1 MAWQDLTRRIPMSR
15 AEVGAHDA
23 FLLDQREEFYIVE
36 SGYADLF
43 AVVVDDAQSALTRA
57 PFVARIPVGGAFF
70 GSLIVPSKSGGT
82 FFTYQAV
89 PSRGTTLLRGKREHL
104 ASRETFDLDAVSVID
119 DWVVAASE
127 FVARYEHQRPR
138 EVLLLEADPDV
149 PYEARSVVSAHHH
162 EVLWISVDQP
172 GLLVGPPGFPLDKE
186 TLFPLAEHIWL
197 TLPEETRV
205 SAVHTPGAIITG
217 RLWNALDRYNVQI
230 LRCASRYWVRMRE
243 RNLSQLSGNR
253 RQGVRLQEA
262 MLGEL
267 TSLLVDTSP
276 GSETAHG
283 HRSPLQAAAAI
294 VADSAGV
301 RLDDSPAVVDDDIDP
316 LEAVDAVV
324 APSDIRTRRIQLSPG
339 WERRDGPSFLGVAS
353 PEEPRPVAVVNSGRG
368 AYRMIDPVS
377 GEAAPV
383 NRQRAESLD
392 TQGVTFYPPL
402 ARSVDSGL
410 AALLQALR
418 GRGRD
423 IAGVALMGALGAL
436 VALLTPVVTGELLAE
451 IIPRVDVPMW
461 TAALVALALGAFTTA
476 ALSVVGAFS
485 MLRVEA
491 RIDETLQAAVWSK
504 LLSLPPPFFRRY
516 LAGDLADRANGVSVI
531 RQILTGATG
540 ASLVSGAF
548 SIFSYALLFYYSWEL
563 ALWTGVA
570 VLLLVAGSWWFTTRQ
585 VHHQRAV
592 FKAQGAIDGM
602 VFQMIIGVAKLRQA
616 HAERSALLRWSK
628 LYTEQKRANLSARK
642 WAAGQHTFNALFGP
656 LSQLAL
662 LALIWYSLL
671 EGGAAMAEGKE
682 GETATPFALADF
694 LSFHAAFGQFMG
706 GMVGLTATWATALA
720 VLPLFE
726 RVLPIIEEQPESV
739 SGGTV
744 LRSLS
749 GRIEFEHVTF
759 RYPSAESDTLQNVS
773 FHIRPGEYVAFVG
786 PSGAG
791 KSTVYRLLLGFE
803 RPTAGTVLLDGHDLL
818 SLNLDAMRRQFGVV
832 LQNGQLTPASIF
844 MNIVG
849 EASLTEQEAWDAAR
863 AAGLAQDISNMP
875 MGMHTEIPEGGVG
888 LSGGQRQRL
897 LIARTLA
904 RKPRVLLFD
913 EATSMLDNRTQDTIR
928 TSLRGLASTR
938 VLIAHRLSTVVDV
951 DRLYVM
957 QDGRIVETGRY
968 EELMAQGGVLAEMA
982 RRQII

>member
-1 MAWQDLTRRIPMSR
+1 
-15 AEVGAHDA
+15 
-23 FLLDQREEFYIVE
+23 
-36 SGYADLF
+36 
-43 AVVVDDAQSALTRA
+43 
-57 PFVARIPVGGAFF
+57 
-70 GSLIVPSKSGGT
+70 
-82 FFTYQAV
+82 
-89 PSRGTTLLRGKREHL
+89 
-104 ASRETFDLDAVSVID
+104 
-119 DWVVAASE
+119 
-127 FVARYEHQRPR
+127 
-138 EVLLLEADPDV
+138 
-149 PYEARSVVSAHHH
+149 
-162 EVLWISVDQP
+162 
-172 GLLVGPPGFPLDKE
+172 
-186 TLFPLAEHIWL
+186 
-197 TLPEETRV
+197 
-205 SAVHTPGAIITG
+205 
-217 RLWNALDRYNVQI
+217 
-230 LRCASRYWVRMRE
+230 
-243 RNLSQLSGNR
+243 
-253 RQGVRLQEA
+253 
-262 MLGEL
+262 
-267 TSLLVDTSP
+267 
-276 GSETAHG
+276 
-283 HRSPLQAAAAI
+283 
-294 VADSAGV
+294 
-301 RLDDSPAVVDDDIDP
+301 
-316 LEAVDAVV
+316 
-324 APSDIRTRRIQLSPG
+324 
-339 WERRDGPSFLGVAS
+339 
-353 PEEPRPVAVVNSGRG
+353 
-368 AYRMIDPVS
+368 
-377 GEAAPV
+377 
-383 NRQRAESLD
+383 
-392 TQGVTFYPPL
+392 
-402 ARSVDSGL
+402 
-410 AALLQALR
+410 
-418 GRGRD
+418 
-423 IAGVALMGALGAL
+423 MGALGAL

-485 MLRVEA
+485 MLRIEA

-504 LLSLPPPFFRRY
+504 LLSLPTPFFRRY

-585 VHHQRAV
+585 IHHQRDV

-662 LALIWYSLL
+662 LALIWYSVL

-726 RVLPIIEEQPESV
+726 RVLPIIEAQPESV

-759 RYPSAESDTLQNVS
+759 RYPSAERDTLQNVS

-844 MNIVG
+844 MNIAG
-849 EASLTEQEAWDAAR
+849 EASLTEKEAWDAAR

>member
-15 AEVGAHDA
+15 AEVGARDA
-23 FLLDQREEFYIVE
+23 FLLDRREEFHIVE
-36 SGYADLF
+36 SGYVDLF
-43 AVVVDDAQSALTRA
+43 AVVVGDGHRALTRA
-57 PFVARIPVGGAFF
+57 PFIARIPVGSAFF
-70 GSLIVPSKSGGT
+70 GSPILPGKGGGT
-82 FFTYQAV
+82 FFACQAV
-89 PSRGTTLLRGKREHL
+89 PSRGTILLRGKREHL
-104 ASRETFDLDAVSVID
+104 ASRDTFDLDAVSLID

-127 FVARYEHQRPR
+127 FVAGYERRPR

-149 PYEARSVVSAHHH
+149 PHEAHSVVGAHHR
-162 EVLWISVDQP
+162 EVLWISADQP
-172 GLLVGPPGFPLDKE
+172 GLLVGRPWFPVARE
-186 TLFPLAEHIWL
+186 SLFPLAEHIWL

-205 SAVHTPGAIITG
+205 SAVHTPGAIVSG
-217 RLWNALDRYNVQI
+217 RLWTALDRYNVQI
-230 LRCASRYWVRMRE
+230 LRCASHYWVQARE
-243 RNLSQLSGNR
+243 KNLNQLSRNR

-262 MLGEL
+262 MVREL
-267 TSLLVDTSP
+267 TGLLVEPPP
-276 GSETAHG
+276 GSETARG

-294 VADSAGV
+294 VADSTGV
-301 RLDDSPAVVDDDIDP
+301 RLDDSPAVVDDVDP
-316 LEAVDAVV
+316 LEAVDALV
-324 APSDIRTRRIQLSPG
+324 APSGIRTRRIRLSPG
-339 WERRDGPSFLGVAS
+339 WERRDGPSFLGIVS
-353 PEEPRPVAVVNSGRG
+353 HEEPRPVAIVNRGRG

-392 TQGVTFYPPL
+392 AQGAMFYAPL

-423 IAGVALMGALGAL
+423 VAGVALMGGLGAL

-461 TAALVALALGAFTTA
+461 TAALAALALGAFTTA
-476 ALSVVGAFS
+476 AVSVVGAFS
-485 MLRVEA
+485 MLRIEA

-504 LLSLPPPFFRRY
+504 LLSLPTPFFRRY

-563 ALWTGVA
+563 ALWTGLA
-570 VLLLVAGSWWFTTRQ
+570 VLILVAGSWWFTTRQ
-585 VHHQRAV
+585 IHHQRTV
-592 FKAQGAIDGM
+592 FTAQGAIDGL

-616 HAERSALLRWSK
+616 HAERSALMRWAK
-628 LYTEQKRANLSARK
+628 LYTEQKRAHLSARK

-671 EGGAAMAEGKE
+671 EGGTPTAEDQEGGTAA
-682 GETATPFALADF
+682 PFALADF

-706 GMVGLTATWATALA
+706 GMVGLTATWATAVA

-726 RVLPIIEEQPESV
+726 RVMPIIEAQPESV

-759 RYPSAESDTLQNVS
+759 RYPSAERDTLKDVS

-791 KSTVYRLLLGFE
+791 KSTLYRLLLGFE
-803 RPTAGTVLLDGHDLL
+803 RPVAGSVLLDGHDLL
-818 SLNLDAMRRQFGVV
+818 SLNLDAMRRQLGVV
-832 LQNGQLTPASIF
+832 LQNGQLTPASILL
-844 MNIVG
+844 NIAG
-849 EASLTEQEAWDAAR
+849 EAPLTEREAWDAAR
-863 AAGLAQDISNMP
+863 AAGLDKDIEAMP
-875 MGMHTEIPEGGVG
+875 AGMYTEIPESGAG
-888 LSGGQRQRL
+888 LSGGQKQRL
-897 LIARTLA
+897 LIARALA
-904 RKPRVLLFD
+904 RKPRVLLLD
-913 EATSMLDNRTQDTIR
+913 EATSMLDNRTQDTVR
-928 TSLRGLASTR
+928 TSLRGLAATR

-957 QDGRIVETGRY
+957 QGGRIVETGRY

-982 RRQII
+982 SRQIV

>member
-15 AEVGAHDA
+15 AEAGAHDA
-23 FLLDQREEFYIVE
+23 FLLDRLEEFYVVE
-36 SGYADLF
+36 SGYVDLF
-43 AVVVDDAQSALTRA
+43 TVVVDAAHSALTRA
-57 PFVARIPVGGAFF
+57 PFVARIPVGSAFF
-70 GSLIVPSKSGGT
+70 GSLVMPSKGSDT

-89 PSRGTTLLRGKREHL
+89 PSRGTVLLRGEREPL
-104 ASRETFDLDAVSVID
+104 ASRDTFDLDAVSLID

-127 FVARYEHQRPR
+127 FVAGYERRPR

-149 PYEARSVVSAHHH
+149 PYEAHSVVSTHHH
-162 EVLWISVDQP
+162 EVLWISADRP
-172 GLLVGPPGFPLDKE
+172 GLLVGRPGFPVAGE
-186 TLFPLAEHIWL
+186 GLFPLAEHVWL

-205 SAVHTPGAIITG
+205 SAVHTPGAIVTG
-217 RLWNALDRYNVQI
+217 GLWTALDRYNVQI
-230 LRCASRYWVRMRE
+230 LRCASHYWVRMRK
-243 RNLSQLSGNR
+243 RNLTRLSRNR
-253 RQGVRLQEA
+253 RQGVRLEEA
-262 MLGEL
+262 MLREL
-267 TSLLVDTSP
+267 ASLLVDTPP
-276 GSETAHG
+276 GRETARG
-283 HRSPLQAAAAI
+283 HRSPLQTAAAV

-301 RLDDSPAVVDDDIDP
+301 RLDDSPVVADDVDP

-324 APSDIRTRRIQLSPG
+324 APSGIRTRRIRLSPG
-339 WERRDGPSFLGVAS
+339 WERRDGPSFLGVVS
-353 PEEPRPVAVVNSGRG
+353 HEEPRPVAIVNRGRG

-392 TQGVTFYPPL
+392 AQGAMFYAPL

-410 AALLQALR
+410 AALFQALR

-423 IAGVALMGALGAL
+423 VAGVVLMGALGAL
-436 VALLTPVVTGELLAE
+436 VALLTPIVTGELLAE

-461 TAALVALALGAFTTA
+461 TAALAALALGAFTTA
-476 ALSVVGAFS
+476 AVSVVGTFS
-485 MLRVEA
+485 MLRIEA

-504 LLSLPPPFFRRY
+504 LLSLPTSFFRRY

-540 ASLVSGAF
+540 ASLVSGVF

-570 VLLLVAGSWWFTTRQ
+570 VLMLVAGSWWFTTRQ
-585 VHHQRAV
+585 IHHQRAV
-592 FKAQGAIDGM
+592 FTAQGAIDGL

-616 HAERSALLRWSK
+616 HAERNALLRWSK
-628 LYTEQKRANLSARK
+628 LYTEQKRAHLSARK

-662 LALIWYSLL
+662 LGLIWYSLL
-671 EGGAAMAEGKE
+671 EGGTPMAEDGQ
-682 GETATPFALADF
+682 GETAAPFALADF

-706 GMVGLTATWATALA
+706 GMVGLTATWATAVA

-726 RVLPIIEEQPESV
+726 RVLPIIEARPESV
-739 SGGTV
+739 SGGTI

-759 RYPSAESDTLQNVS
+759 RYPSAERDTLRDVS
-773 FHIRPGEYVAFVG
+773 FHVRPGEYVAFVG

-791 KSTVYRLLLGFE
+791 KSTLYRLLLGFE
-803 RPTAGTVLLDGHDLL
+803 RPMAGSVLLDGHDLL
-818 SLNLDAMRRQFGVV
+818 SLDLDAMRRQLGVV

-844 MNIVG
+844 LNIAG
-849 EASLTEQEAWDAAR
+849 EAPLTEKEAWDAAR
-863 AAGLAQDISNMP
+863 AAGLDKDIEAMP
-875 MGMHTEIPEGGVG
+875 MGMYTEIPEGGVG

-913 EATSMLDNRTQDTIR
+913 EATSMLDNRTQDTVR
-928 TSLRGLASTR
+928 TSLRGLAATR

-968 EELMAQGGVLAEMA
+968 EELMAQGGILAEMA
-982 RRQII
+982 SRQII

>member
-1 MAWQDLTRRIPMSR
+1 MAWQDLTRRISVSR
-15 AEVGAHDA
+15 AELGAHSA
-23 FLLDQREEFYIVE
+23 FLLLHRDEFYIVE
-36 SGYADLF
+36 SGYVDLF
-43 AVVVDDAQSALTRA
+43 AVVVDDERNALTRA
-57 PFVARIPVGGAFF
+57 PFIARIPAGGAFF
-70 GSLIVPSKSGGT
+70 GSLVMPSNLGT
-82 FFTYQAV
+82 FGRFFTYQAV
-89 PSRGTTLLRGKREHL
+89 PSRDSVLLRGKREHL
-104 ASRETFDLDAVSVID
+104 ASRDTFDLDVVSLID
-119 DWVVAASE
+119 DWVTTASE
-127 FVARYEHQRPR
+127 FVARYEPRPR

-149 PYEARSVVSAHHH
+149 PYVANSVVSTHHH
-162 EVLWISVDQP
+162 EVLWVSVDQP
-172 GLLVGPPGFPLDKE
+172 GLLVGRPQFPMTRE
-186 TLFPLAEHIWL
+186 TLLPLAEHIWL

-205 SAVHTPGAIITG
+205 SAVHTPGAILTG
-217 RLWNALDRYNVQI
+217 RLWTALDRYNIHI
-230 LRCASRYWVRMRE
+230 LRCAEHYWVQTRKE
-243 RNLSQLSGNR
+243 NLLRFSRHR
-253 RQGVRLQEA
+253 RQGARLEEA
-262 MLGEL
+262 MLREL
-267 TSLLVDTSP
+267 TSLMVDTPP
-276 GSETAHG
+276 GSETARG

-301 RLDDSPAVVDDDIDP
+301 RLDDSPAGDGDP
-316 LEAVDAVV
+316 LEAVDEVV
-324 APSDIRTRRIQLSPG
+324 APSGLRTRRIQLSPG
-339 WERRDGPSFLGVAS
+339 WERRDGPSFLGLVS
-353 PEEPRPVAVVNSGRG
+353 REESQPVAIVNSGRG

-377 GEAAPV
+377 GKAAPV

-392 TQGVTFYPPL
+392 AQGVMFYAPL

-423 IAGVALMGALGAL
+423 IAGVALMGSLGAL
-436 VALLTPVVTGELLAE
+436 VALLTPIVTGQLLAE

-461 TAALVALALGAFTTA
+461 TAALAALILGALTTA
-476 ALSVVGAFS
+476 AVSVVGAFS
-485 MLRVEA
+485 MLRIEA

-504 LLSLPPPFFRRY
+504 LLSLPLPFFRRY
-516 LAGDLADRANGVSVI
+516 LAGDLADRANGVSLI

-570 VLLLVAGSWWFTTRQ
+570 VLVLIAGCWLFTTRQ
-585 VHHQRAV
+585 IHHQRAV
-592 FKAQGAIDGM
+592 FTAQGAIDGL
-602 VFQMIIGVAKLRQA
+602 VFQMIIGLAKLRQA
-616 HAERSALLRWSK
+616 HAERSALMRWSK
-628 LYTEQKRANLSARK
+628 LYTEQKREHLSARK

-671 EGGAAMAEGKE
+671 EGGTAMVE
-682 GETATPFALADF
+682 GETAAPFALADF

-726 RVLPIIEEQPESV
+726 RVMPIIEAQPESV

-759 RYPSAESDTLQNVS
+759 RYPSAERDTLRNVS

-791 KSTVYRLLLGFE
+791 KSTLYRLLLGFE
-803 RPTAGTVLLDGHDLL
+803 RPTAGSVLLDGHDLL
-818 SLNLDAMRRQFGVV
+818 SLDLDAMRRQLGVV

-844 MNIVG
+844 LNIAG
-849 EASLTEQEAWDAAR
+849 EASLTEKEAMEAAR
-863 AAGLAQDISNMP
+863 AAGLDKDIEALP
-875 MGMHTEIPEGGVG
+875 MGMHTEVPEGGVG

-897 LIARTLA
+897 LIARALA

-928 TSLRGLASTR
+928 TTLRGLAATR
-938 VLIAHRLSTVVDV
+938 VLIAHRLSTVIDA
-951 DRLYVM
+951 DRIYVM
-957 QDGRIVETGRY
+957 QNGRIVESGRY
-968 EELMAQGGVLAEMA
+968 EELMAQEGVLAEMA
-982 RRQII
+982 RRQLV

>member
-15 AEVGAHDA
+15 VEMGALDA
-23 FLLDQREEFYIVE
+23 FLLDRRQEFYIVE
-36 SGYADLF
+36 SGYVDLF
-43 AVVVDDAQSALTRA
+43 TVVMDDEHSALTRA
-57 PFVARIPVGGAFF
+57 PFVTRIPVGSAFF
-70 GSLIVPSKSGGT
+70 GSLIMPGKAGT
-82 FFTYQAV
+82 SFTYLAV
-89 PSRGTTLLRGKREHL
+89 PSRGTSLLRGEREHL
-104 ASRETFDLDAVSVID
+104 APRDTFDLDAVSLID

-127 FVARYEHQRPR
+127 FVARYERRPR

-149 PYEARSVVSAHHH
+149 PYEAHSVVSAHHH
-162 EVLWISVDQP
+162 EVLWISADQP
-172 GLLVGPPGFPLDKE
+172 GLLAGRPWFPVARE
-186 TLFPLAEHIWL
+186 SLFPLAEHIWL

-205 SAVHTPGAIITG
+205 SAVHTPAAIIAG
-217 RLWNALDRYNVQI
+217 QLWNALDRYNVQI
-230 LRCASRYWVRMRE
+230 LRCASRYWEQARE
-243 RNLSQLSGNR
+243 QNLNRLSENR
-253 RQGVRLQEA
+253 RQGARLQET
-262 MLGEL
+262 MLREL
-267 TSLLVDTSP
+267 ASLLVDTPP
-276 GSETAHG
+276 GSETVRG
-283 HRSPLQAAAAI
+283 HRSPLQAAADI

-301 RLDDSPAVVDDDIDP
+301 RLDDSPAVVVDADP

-324 APSDIRTRRIQLSPG
+324 APSGIRTRRIRLSPG
-339 WERRDGPSFLGVAS
+339 WERRDGPSFLGVVS
-353 PEEPRPVAVVNSGRG
+353 HEEGPRPVAVVNSGRG

-392 TQGVTFYPPL
+392 AQGVMFYAPL

-423 IAGVALMGALGAL
+423 IAGVVLMGALGAL

-461 TAALVALALGAFTTA
+461 TAALAALALGAFTTA
-476 ALSVVGAFS
+476 AVSAVGAFC
-485 MLRVEA
+485 MLRIEA

-516 LAGDLADRANGVSVI
+516 LVGDLADRANGVSVI

-540 ASLVSGAF
+540 ASLVSGVF

-570 VLLLVAGSWWFTTRQ
+570 VLMLAAGSWWFTTRQ
-585 VHHQRAV
+585 IHHQRAV
-592 FKAQGAIDGM
+592 FKAQGAIDGL
-602 VFQMIIGVAKLRQA
+602 VFQMIIGLAKLRQA
-616 HAERSALLRWSK
+616 HAERNALLRWSK
-628 LYTEQKRANLSARK
+628 LYTEQKRAQLSARK

-671 EGGAAMAEGKE
+671 EGGTTMAEDGE
-682 GETATPFALADF
+682 GETAAPFALADF

-706 GMVGLTATWATALA
+706 GMVGLTATWATAVA

-726 RVLPIIEEQPESV
+726 RVLPIIEAQPESV
-739 SGGTV
+739 GGGTV

-759 RYPSAESDTLQNVS
+759 RYPSAERDTLQDVS

-791 KSTVYRLLLGFE
+791 KSTLYRLLLGFE
-803 RPTAGTVLLDGHDLL
+803 RPMAGSVLLDGHDLL
-818 SLNLDAMRRQFGVV
+818 SLNLDAMRRQLGVV

-844 MNIVG
+844 MNIAG
-849 EASLTEQEAWDAAR
+849 EAPLTERDAWDAAR
-863 AAGLAQDISNMP
+863 AAGLDKDIEAMP
-875 MGMHTEIPEGGVG
+875 MGMYTEIPEGGVG

-928 TSLRGLASTR
+928 TTLRGLAATW

-982 RRQII
+982 GRQII

>member
-1 MAWQDLTRRIPMSR
+1 MAWQDLTRRLPMSR
-15 AEVGAHDA
+15 AEVGANDA
-23 FLLDQREEFYIVE
+23 FLLDRHEEFYIVE
-36 SGYADLF
+36 SGYVDLF
-43 AVVVDDAQSALTRA
+43 TVVGDDEHRALTRA
-57 PFVARIPVGGAFF
+57 PFLARIPVGGAFF
-70 GSLIVPSKSGGT
+70 GSLIIPSEGGDT

-89 PSRGTTLLRGKREHL
+89 PSRGTILLRGKREHL
-104 ASRETFDLDAVSVID
+104 ASRDTFDLDAVSLID
-119 DWVVAASE
+119 DWVVTASE
-127 FVARYEHQRPR
+127 FVARYEQRPR

-149 PYEARSVVSAHHH
+149 PYEARSVVSAQHH
-162 EVLWISVDQP
+162 EVLWISVDRP
-172 GLLVGPPGFPLDKE
+172 GLLVGRPGFAVAKE
-186 TLFPLAEHIWL
+186 SLFPLAEHIWL

-205 SAVHTPGAIITG
+205 SAVYTPSAIITG

-230 LRCASRYWVRMRE
+230 LRCASHYWVRMRE
-243 RNLSQLSGNR
+243 QNQSRLSRNR
-253 RQGVRLQEA
+253 RQGDRLQEA

-267 TSLLVDTSP
+267 TSILADTSP

-301 RLDDSPAVVDDDIDP
+301 RLDDSPAVVDDVDP
-316 LEAVDAVV
+316 VVAVDAVV
-324 APSDIRTRRIQLSPG
+324 APSGIRTRRIQLSPG
-339 WERRDGPSFLGVAS
+339 WEQRDGPSFLGIVNH
-353 PEEPRPVAVVNSGRG
+353 EEPRPVAIVNSGRG

-392 TQGVTFYPPL
+392 AQGVMFYAPL

-423 IAGVALMGALGAL
+423 IVGVALMGTLGAL

-461 TAALVALALGAFTTA
+461 TAALAALALGAFTTA
-476 ALSVVGAFS
+476 AISVVGAFS
-485 MLRVEA
+485 MLRIEA

-504 LLSLPPPFFRRY
+504 LLSLPLPFFRRY
-516 LAGDLADRANGVSVI
+516 LVGDLADRANGVSVI

-540 ASLVSGAF
+540 ASLVGGVF

-570 VLLLVAGSWWFTTRQ
+570 VLMLVAGSWWFTTRQ
-585 VHHQRAV
+585 IHHQRAV
-592 FKAQGAIDGM
+592 FKAQGAIDGL
-602 VFQMIIGVAKLRQA
+602 VFQMITGVAKLRQA

-671 EGGAAMAEGKE
+671 EGGTPMAEDKE
-682 GETATPFALADF
+682 GETVTPFALADF

-726 RVLPIIEEQPESV
+726 RVMPIIEAQPESV

-759 RYPSAESDTLQNVS
+759 RYPSAERDTLQDVS

-818 SLNLDAMRRQFGVV
+818 SLDLDAMRRQFGVV

-844 MNIVG
+844 LNIAG
-849 EASLTEQEAWDAAR
+849 EASLTEKEVWDAAR